1 LLKTDCITFGPK
13 EVHPKQGAIWLPVSL
28 LQQSNILIR
37 RCPTQ
42 TAHPCQLRHIQLLI
56 LKGGIVSQEHSGNI
70 VCGCLRSAD
79 LYAFGLCIC
88 HSALYSVSDDT
99 QFQFGKCILKLPP
112 LARWEFLHSV
122 KNLQFLTTFSFMI
135 K

>member
-1 LLKTDCITFGPK
+1 MDKGTGSQFRGSLFLLPFQKV
-13 EVHPKQGAIWLPVSL
+13 E
-28 LQQSNILIR
+28 ILIDCR
-37 RCPTQ
+37 SAQ
-42 TAHPCQLRHIQLLI
+42 IAHPRQLTHIQLI
-56 LKGGIVSQEHSGNI
+56 VFESGIVAEKHGGNI
-70 VCGCLRSAD
+70 VCRCLWSAD
-79 LYAFGLCIC
+79 PGSLGFGVC